1 MKIGFV
7 MTGKTALMA
16 VMKRIVVSCL
26 AIAFYAGADQK
37 SNLLLK
43 CSLRR
48 PFAVYFS
55 LTLVV
60 LVNDI
65 L

>member
-26 AIAFYAGADQK
+26 AIAGADQK